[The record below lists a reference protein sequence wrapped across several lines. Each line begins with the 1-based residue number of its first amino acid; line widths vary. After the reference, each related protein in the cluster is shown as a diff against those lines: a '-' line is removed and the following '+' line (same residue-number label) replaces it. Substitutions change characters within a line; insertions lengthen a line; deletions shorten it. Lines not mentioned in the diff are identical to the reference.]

1 MVDRQTEQIFAKNED
16 RILDSVTAGSCLK
29 GGMIAEGLADVH
41 YRYGAFMKEW
51 DTAAM
56 EIICK
61 EAGASFTDIDG
72 KPLIA
77 NRADPV
83 NRRGFM
89 ILNHPES
96 ALDTAGIE

>member
-1 MVDRQTEQIFAKNED
+1 
-16 RILDSVTAGSCLK
+16 
-29 GGMIAEGLADVH
+29 
-41 YRYGAFMKEW
+41 
-51 DTAAM
+51 M